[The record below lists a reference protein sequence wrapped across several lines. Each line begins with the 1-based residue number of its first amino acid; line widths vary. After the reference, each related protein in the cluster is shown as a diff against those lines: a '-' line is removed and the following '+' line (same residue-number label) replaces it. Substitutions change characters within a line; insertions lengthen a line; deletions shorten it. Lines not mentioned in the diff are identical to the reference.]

1 MQRSKPERASAVDV
15 SASLEDVFASRSFG
29 KPIPDALGMEP
40 TSAMADVL
48 GPRAAGIVKNRFI
61 ATVSVA
67 AAALSLVVVAAST
80 GTVKVP
86 TLSAQNAGAPGQ
98 SNPDFSNPTLGGSG
112 TGAPGSGSGGST
124 GTSAAGSSTPTTSSP
139 GGVPVSTTQGSANAT
154 VADFTP
160 SSSGGTAPASVA
172 LNVQSP
178 KAPTTPTTAPPAP
191 AATTTTTAP
200 PVTTTTTTT
209 TPPTSSGGTGNAHR
223 GQFPSWGGSG
233 NAVSCGNSQSNSN
246 SNVVQTCP

>member
-29 KPIPDALGMEP
+29 KPIPDALGMESA
-40 TSAMADVL
+40 SAMADVL

-67 AAALSLVVVAAST
+67 AAALSLAVVAAST

-98 SNPDFSNPTLGGSG
+98 SNPDFSNPALGGSG
-112 TGAPGSGSGGST
+112 AGQRQRRLGRHARAAAIVDADDLVARRRPGLDDARQRERHRGRLLAEQQQWNRVGGPER
-124 GTSAAGSSTPTTSSP
+124 AG
-139 GGVPVSTTQGSANAT
+139 
-154 VADFTP
+154 
-160 SSSGGTAPASVA
+160 
-172 LNVQSP
+172 VQ
-178 KAPTTPTTAPPAP
+178 APTTPTTAPPAT
-191 AATTTTTAP
+191 TTTTTAP

-209 TPPTSSGGTGNAHR
+209 TPPDRGRWQRQRHTGAR
-223 GQFPSWGGSG
+223 GPAGAG
-233 NAVSCGNSQSNSN
+233 AVGASCSNSQSNGH
-246 SNVVQTCP
+246 VVQTCP

>member
-40 TSAMADVL
+40 ASAMADVL

-98 SNPDFSNPTLGGSG
+98 SNPDFSNPAFSGSG
-112 TGAPGSGSGGST
+112 TGATGSGSGGSA
-124 GTSAAGSSTPTTSSP
+124 GTSPAGSLTQTTSSP

-160 SSSGGTAPASVA
+160 SSSGSGTAPASVA

-178 KAPTTPTTAPPAP
+178 KAPTTPTTVPP

-233 NAVSCGNSQSNSN
+233 NAVSCGTGSGQSNA
-246 SNVVQTCP
+246 NVVQTCP

>member
-29 KPIPDALGMEP
+29 KPIPDVLGMEP
-40 TSAMADVL
+40 ASGMADVL

-80 GTVKVP
+80 GTVRVP

-98 SNPDFSNPTLGGSG
+98 SNPDFSNPAFGGSG
-112 TGAPGSGSGGST
+112 SGANGSGSGGSA
-124 GTSAAGSSTPTTSSP
+124 GTSPAGSSTPTTSSP
-139 GGVPVSTTQGSANAT
+139 GGIPVSTTQGSANAT

-160 SSSGGTAPASVA
+160 TSNSGTAQASVA

-178 KAPTTPTTAPPAP
+178 KAPTTPTTAPPAT
-191 AATTTTTAP
+191 TTTTTAP

-209 TPPTSSGGTGNAHR
+209 PPPTSSGGTGNAHR

-233 NAVSCGNSQSNSN
+233 NTVSCSNSQSNGH
-246 SNVVQTCP
+246 VVQTCP